1 MYTLLLAEQNANAAI
16 RIDFNYST
24 SGNQNQN
31 SMDPPGTGVTV
42 WLEVH
47 VSGASNLDTYEFD
60 LNYSNSDLT
69 FNSAFED
76 NPFSGEN
83 NFLKKNGDSTT
94 GWGATDYTTHINIRN
109 TLVGNQGE
117 DTPDGSGFLALINF
131 TTKVDAPGNLTFGIV
146 KWIDNN
152 GVQDLGT
159 DKGDA
164 SLPIELASF
173 EAFYERGEIVLKWIT
188 ESEINNEGFEIFKS
202 ENAQNGNYT
211 LISSYRT
218 NEGLQGQG
226 NSTTRHQYS
235 YIDRAILPEQM
246 YWYKLADVDYNG
258 NRTLHGPVN
267 ASLNS
272 RTIPTEFKL
281 YANYPNPFNPSTT
294 IEFDLPHASQV
305 ILKIFNILGEEVAT
319 LVSDR
324 LAAGNH
330 SYEWSPPAGMASGIY
345 LYRLEAVDPSQGA
358 SEGQVSTGQA
368 GQGFVET
375 KKMVLLQ

>member
-1 MYTLLLAEQNANAAI
+1 MYILLLAEQNENAAI

-31 SMDPPGTGVTV
+31 SMDPPGSGVTV

-47 VSGASNLDTYEFD
+47 VTGASNLDTYEFD

-83 NFLKKNGDSTT
+83 NFLKKNSGSTT

-109 TLVGNQGE
+109 TLIGDQGE
-117 DTPDGSGFLALINF
+117 DTPDGSGLIAVINF
-131 TTKVDAPGNLTFGIV
+131 TTKVDAPGNLTFGTV
-146 KWIDNN
+146 KWIDNA
-152 GVQDLGT
+152 GAQDLGT

-173 EAFYERGEIVLKWIT
+173 EAFYNRDEIVLKWVT

-202 ENAQNGNYT
+202 ENEQSGNYV

-235 YIDRAILPEQM
+235 FIDRRILPEQI

-258 NRTLHGPVN
+258 NRTFHGPVN

-272 RTIPTEFKL
+272 TTIPKEFKL
-281 YANYPNPFNPSTT
+281 YANYPNPFNPTT
-294 IEFDLPHASQV
+294 IIEFNLPKTSQV
-305 ILKIFNILGEEVAT
+305 TLKIFNILGEEVAT
-319 LVSDR
+319 LVSAR

-330 SYEWSPPAGMASGIY
+330 SYKWSRPAGMASGVY
-345 LYRLEAVDPSQGA
+345 LYRLEAGDPSQGI
-358 SEGQVSTGQA
+358 

-375 KKMVLLQ
+375 KKMVLMQ